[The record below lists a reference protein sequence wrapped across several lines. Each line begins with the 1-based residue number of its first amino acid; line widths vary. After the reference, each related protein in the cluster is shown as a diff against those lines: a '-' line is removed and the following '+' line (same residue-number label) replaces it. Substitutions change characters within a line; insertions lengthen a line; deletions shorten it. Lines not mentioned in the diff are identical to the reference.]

1 MEFDFRRIEEEY
13 RKYWIENEVYT
24 VTEDSTKPKYY
35 VLDMFPYPSGAGL
48 HVGHPLGYVASD
60 IFSRYKR
67 MKGFNVLHPMGF
79 DAFGLP
85 AEQYAIETGTHPQI
99 TTDKAIATYKEQL
112 AKIGFSYDWTR
123 EVKTCDPDYYKW
135 TQWIFLQL
143 FDSWYNKESN
153 KAEKIETL
161 LARFDKENRTIDV
174 DGQLKQ
180 WNLLTEDE
188 KQMQLMHYRLA
199 FQSYTE
205 VNWCEALGC
214 VLANDEV
221 KDGKSER
228 GGFPIERRK
237 MKQWSLRITAYA
249 DRLLEGLE
257 TLEWS
262 ESMKEMQRNWIGR
275 SEGALIDFKVAAN
288 DLTQTLSKGEGLRA
302 SATHHRF
309 HTTDE
314 KTWTHNLE
322 LAKEQRKNPTEAE
335 SKMWDRLRNR
345 KLGGFKFRR
354 QHPVERF
361 IPDFICLEKG
371 LIIEIDGE
379 VHASQVDY
387 DNFRT
392 EVLEQHRLNIIRFTN
407 EEVFSDIDAVLKKIA
422 DQLQT
427 LPNWTNPFSVDLT
440 VADFEDDIELKDADS
455 SSLSYGEGR
464 GEVFIRVF
472 TTRADTIFGAT
483 FLVLSPEH
491 ELVEQ
496 LVTAEQKSTID
507 EYVAYV
513 KSRSDVERQQE
524 KKVTGAFTG
533 AYALNPFNGTPI
545 PIYIAEYVLAGYGTG
560 AIMAVPADDERDKK
574 FAEKFGLP
582 VIEVIDKSM
591 YPGATIEDKL
601 GKMINSEFLNG
612 MEVKDA
618 IAKMLDEVESRNIG
632 SRKVNYKLRD
642 ASFSRQRYWGE
653 PIPVRYK
660 VVGEP
665 DSPLK
670 GESDDIPYALS
681 ASELPLVLP
690 EVDSFKPSG
699 DGRSPLANNTDW
711 VAKNYETDTMP
722 GYAGSSWY
730 FLRYMDPKN
739 KEAFATKDKLDYWQN
754 VDLYLGGNEHAV
766 GHLLYARLWT
776 KVLHDLGYVP
786 FDEPFKKLVNQ
797 GMIQGVSKF
806 VYRLKFHAADKRDFA
821 NYENI
826 PPIYIS
832 YDVQKLYRDDSNA
845 WFDKVKS
852 FVSQNCNVDIET
864 GGLYGTTGFGGTKLH
879 VDINCVEQG
888 DVLNINDFSKW
899 RPENANALFI
909 TDGEKFLCES
919 EVEKMSKSKYNVVN
933 PDNVIATYGADCF
946 RMFEMFL
953 GPIEQ
958 SKPWDDKGISGVSS
972 FLRKFWRL
980 FYSETAWKVT
990 DETPTDKELKV
1001 LHKTIKKINED
1012 VEKMSFNTSVS
1023 QFMITVN
1030 ELQDLKCSKRAILE
1044 PLVLCLAP
1052 FAPFITEELWKA
1064 LGNKGSVHKA
1074 SFPALEEKYLVE
1086 SEFEYPVSINGKT
1099 RASIALP
1106 ADISQE
1112 DALAK
1117 VMEIEMVQ
1125 KWMEGKPVK
1134 KFVFVK
1140 GRIVNI
1146 VV

>member
-85 AEQYAIETGTHPQI
+85 AEQYAIETGTHPQV

-161 LARFDKENRTIDV
+161 LARFEKENRTVDV
-174 DGQLKQ
+174 DGQPKQ
-180 WNLLTEDE
+180 WNSLTEDE

-275 SEGALIDFKVAAN
+275 SEGALIDFKV
-288 DLTQTLSKGEGLRA
+288 K
-302 SATHHRF
+302 
-309 HTTDE
+309 
-314 KTWTHNLE
+314 
-322 LAKEQRKNPTEAE
+322 
-335 SKMWDRLRNR
+335 DR
-345 KLGGFKFRR
+345 
-354 QHPVERF
+354 E
-361 IPDFICLEKG
+361 DFIK
-371 LIIEIDGE
+371 
-379 VHASQVDY
+379 
-387 DNFRT
+387 
-392 EVLEQHRLNIIRFTN
+392 
-407 EEVFSDIDAVLKKIA
+407 
-422 DQLQT
+422 
-427 LPNWTNPFSVDLT
+427 
-440 VADFEDDIELKDADS
+440 
-455 SSLSYGEGR
+455 
-464 GEVFIRVF
+464 VF

-496 LVTAEQKSTID
+496 LVTDEQKATID

-681 ASELPLVLP
+681 ANELPLVLP

-699 DGRSPLANNTDW
+699 DGRSPLANNAEW

-739 KEAFATKDKLDYWQN
+739 KESFAAKDKLDYWQN

-776 KVLHDLGYVP
+776 KVLYDLGYVP

-797 GMIQGVSKF
+797 GMIQGVSNFLSRIENENKF
-806 VYRLKFHAADKRDFA
+806 VSSRLVDGYLHDGVKVDSVRT
-821 NYENI
+821 NI
-826 PPIYIS
+826 EFVDS
-832 YDVQKLYRDDSNA
+832 KDELDVDA
-845 WFDKVKS
+845 F
-852 FVSQNCNVDIET
+852 I
-864 GGLYGTTGFGGTKLH
+864 
-879 VDINCVEQG
+879 
-888 DVLNINDFSKW
+888 KW
-899 RPENANALFI
+899 RPEYKDFEFERTNGTFHVM
-909 TDGEKFLCES
+909 S
-919 EVEKMSKSKYNVVN
+919 VVEKMSKSKYNVVN
-933 PDNVIATYGADCF
+933 PDDVIATYGADCF

-1023 QFMITVN
+1023 QFMIAVN

-1064 LGNKGSVHKA
+1064 LGNNGSVHQA
-1074 SFPALEEKYLVE
+1074 AFPALEEKYLVE

>member
-13 RKYWIENEVYT
+13 RKYWIENGVYT

-85 AEQYAIETGTHPQI
+85 AEQYAIETGTHPQV
-99 TTDKAIATYKEQL
+99 TTDKAIGTYKEQL

-161 LARFDKENRTIDV
+161 LARFEKENTAVAID
-174 DGQLKQ
+174 DQTKH
-180 WNLLTEDE
+180 WNDLTEAE
-188 KQMQLMHYRLA
+188 KQAHLMHYRLA

-275 SEGALIDFKVAAN
+275 SEGALIDFKV
-288 DLTQTLSKGEGLRA
+288 K
-302 SATHHRF
+302 
-309 HTTDE
+309 
-314 KTWTHNLE
+314 
-322 LAKEQRKNPTEAE
+322 
-335 SKMWDRLRNR
+335 DR
-345 KLGGFKFRR
+345 
-354 QHPVERF
+354 E
-361 IPDFICLEKG
+361 DFIK
-371 LIIEIDGE
+371 
-379 VHASQVDY
+379 
-387 DNFRT
+387 
-392 EVLEQHRLNIIRFTN
+392 
-407 EEVFSDIDAVLKKIA
+407 
-422 DQLQT
+422 
-427 LPNWTNPFSVDLT
+427 
-440 VADFEDDIELKDADS
+440 
-455 SSLSYGEGR
+455 
-464 GEVFIRVF
+464 VF

-612 MEVKDA
+612 MEVKEA

-699 DGRSPLANNTDW
+699 DGRSPLANNAEW

-739 KEAFATKDKLDYWQN
+739 KEAFAAKDKLDYWQN

-797 GMIQGVSKF
+797 GMIGGKSTFICRLSPVNGGKHIYVSYSLFSEIEIPQLLVGELKQFLPSNF
-806 VYRLKFHAADKRDFA
+806 VNR
-821 NYENI
+821 I
-826 PPIYIS
+826 I
-832 YDVQKLYRDDSNA
+832 
-845 WFDKVKS
+845 
-852 FVSQNCNVDIET
+852 
-864 GGLYGTTGFGGTKLH
+864 
-879 VDINCVEQG
+879 
-888 DVLNINDFSKW
+888 DVLGI
-899 RPENANALFI
+899 EE
-909 TDGEKFLCES
+909 GEKFNGAVYFDAFRVPTTCFNNGTLLIDELVEYNS
-919 EVEKMSKSKYNVVN
+919 DYKEEIFVFDTKEEFTYLPVFEKMSKSKRNVVN
-933 PDNVIATYGADCF
+933 PDNVIEQHGADCF

-953 GPIEQ
+953 GPLEQ

-1030 ELQDLKCSKRAILE
+1030 ELQDLKCSKRSILE

-1064 LGNKGSVHKA
+1064 LGNEGSVHQA
-1074 SFPALEEKYLVE
+1074 TFPALEEKYLVE

>member
-85 AEQYAIETGTHPQI
+85 AEQYAIETGTHPQV
-99 TTDKAIATYKEQL
+99 TTDKAIGTYKEQL
-112 AKIGFSYDWTR
+112 AKIGFSYDWKR

-161 LARFDKENRTIDV
+161 LARFEKENRTVDV
-174 DGQLKQ
+174 DGQPKP
-180 WNLLTEDE
+180 WNSLTEDE

-275 SEGALIDFKVAAN
+275 SEGALIDFKV
-288 DLTQTLSKGEGLRA
+288 K
-302 SATHHRF
+302 
-309 HTTDE
+309 
-314 KTWTHNLE
+314 
-322 LAKEQRKNPTEAE
+322 
-335 SKMWDRLRNR
+335 DR
-345 KLGGFKFRR
+345 
-354 QHPVERF
+354 E
-361 IPDFICLEKG
+361 DFIK
-371 LIIEIDGE
+371 
-379 VHASQVDY
+379 
-387 DNFRT
+387 
-392 EVLEQHRLNIIRFTN
+392 
-407 EEVFSDIDAVLKKIA
+407 
-422 DQLQT
+422 
-427 LPNWTNPFSVDLT
+427 
-440 VADFEDDIELKDADS
+440 
-455 SSLSYGEGR
+455 
-464 GEVFIRVF
+464 VF

-513 KSRSDVERQQE
+513 KSRSDIERQQE

-574 FAEKFGLP
+574 FAEKFGLT

-681 ASELPLVLP
+681 ANELPLVLP

-699 DGRSPLANNTDW
+699 DGRSPLANNAEW

-739 KEAFATKDKLDYWQN
+739 KEAFAAKDKLDYWQN

-797 GMIQGVSKF
+797 GMIQGVSNFLSRIENENKF
-806 VYRLKFHAADKRDFA
+806 VSSRLVDGYLHDGVKVDSVRT
-821 NYENI
+821 NI
-826 PPIYIS
+826 EFVDS
-832 YDVQKLYRDDSNA
+832 KDELDVDA
-845 WFDKVKS
+845 F
-852 FVSQNCNVDIET
+852 I
-864 GGLYGTTGFGGTKLH
+864 
-879 VDINCVEQG
+879 
-888 DVLNINDFSKW
+888 KW
-899 RPENANALFI
+899 RPEYKDFEFERTNGTFHVM
-909 TDGEKFLCES
+909 S
-919 EVEKMSKSKYNVVN
+919 VVEKMSKSKYNVVN
-933 PDNVIATYGADCF
+933 PDDVIATYGADCF

-1030 ELQDLKCSKRAILE
+1030 ELQDLKCTKRPILE

-1064 LGNKGSVHKA
+1064 LGNNGSVHKA

>member
-85 AEQYAIETGTHPQI
+85 AEQYAIETGTHPQV

-161 LARFDKENRTIDV
+161 LARFEKENRTVDV
-174 DGQLKQ
+174 DGQPKQ
-180 WNLLTEDE
+180 WNSLTEDE

-249 DRLLEGLE
+249 DRLLDGLE
-257 TLEWS
+257 NLEWS

-275 SEGALIDFKVAAN
+275 SEGALIDFKV
-288 DLTQTLSKGEGLRA
+288 KGRE
-302 SATHHRF
+302 
-309 HTTDE
+309 
-314 KTWTHNLE
+314 
-322 LAKEQRKNPTEAE
+322 
-335 SKMWDRLRNR
+335 
-345 KLGGFKFRR
+345 
-354 QHPVERF
+354 
-361 IPDFICLEKG
+361 DFIK
-371 LIIEIDGE
+371 
-379 VHASQVDY
+379 
-387 DNFRT
+387 
-392 EVLEQHRLNIIRFTN
+392 
-407 EEVFSDIDAVLKKIA
+407 
-422 DQLQT
+422 
-427 LPNWTNPFSVDLT
+427 
-440 VADFEDDIELKDADS
+440 
-455 SSLSYGEGR
+455 
-464 GEVFIRVF
+464 VF

-496 LVTAEQKSTID
+496 LVTDEQKATID

-699 DGRSPLANNTDW
+699 DGRSPLANNAEW

-739 KEAFATKDKLDYWQN
+739 KEAFAAKDKLDYWQN

-776 KVLHDLGYVP
+776 KVLYDLGYVP

-797 GMIQGVSKF
+797 GMIQGVSNFLSRIENENKF
-806 VYRLKFHAADKRDFA
+806 VSSRLVDGYLHDGVKVDSVRT
-821 NYENI
+821 NI
-826 PPIYIS
+826 EFVDS
-832 YDVQKLYRDDSNA
+832 KDELDVDA
-845 WFDKVKS
+845 F
-852 FVSQNCNVDIET
+852 I
-864 GGLYGTTGFGGTKLH
+864 
-879 VDINCVEQG
+879 
-888 DVLNINDFSKW
+888 KW
-899 RPENANALFI
+899 RPEYKDFEFERTNGTFHVM
-909 TDGEKFLCES
+909 S
-919 EVEKMSKSKYNVVN
+919 VVEKMSKSKYNVVN
-933 PDNVIATYGADCF
+933 PDDVIATYGADCF

-1023 QFMITVN
+1023 QFMIAVN

-1064 LGNKGSVHKA
+1064 LGNNGSVHQA
-1074 SFPALEEKYLVE
+1074 AFPALEEKYLVE

>member
-161 LARFDKENRTIDV
+161 LARFEKENRTVDV
-174 DGQLKQ
+174 DGQPKQ

-188 KQMQLMHYRLA
+188 KQMHLMHYRLA

-205 VNWCEALGC
+205 VNWCDALGC

-275 SEGALIDFKVAAN
+275 SEGALIDFKV
-288 DLTQTLSKGEGLRA
+288 K
-302 SATHHRF
+302 
-309 HTTDE
+309 
-314 KTWTHNLE
+314 
-322 LAKEQRKNPTEAE
+322 
-335 SKMWDRLRNR
+335 DR
-345 KLGGFKFRR
+345 
-354 QHPVERF
+354 E
-361 IPDFICLEKG
+361 DFIK
-371 LIIEIDGE
+371 
-379 VHASQVDY
+379 
-387 DNFRT
+387 
-392 EVLEQHRLNIIRFTN
+392 
-407 EEVFSDIDAVLKKIA
+407 
-422 DQLQT
+422 
-427 LPNWTNPFSVDLT
+427 
-440 VADFEDDIELKDADS
+440 
-455 SSLSYGEGR
+455 
-464 GEVFIRVF
+464 VF

-533 AYALNPFNGTPI
+533 AYALNPFNGTSI

-653 PIPVRYK
+653 PIPVKYK

-699 DGRSPLANNTDW
+699 DGRSPLANNADW

-739 KEAFATKDKLDYWQN
+739 KEAFAAKDKLDYWQN

-776 KVLHDLGYVP
+776 KVLFDLGYLP

-797 GMIQGVSKF
+797 GMIQGVSNFLYRIENENKF
-806 VYRLKFHAADKRDFA
+806 VSSSIVDGYLHDEVKVDSIRTNIEFVDNK
-821 NYENI
+821 YEL
-826 PPIYIS
+826 
-832 YDVQKLYRDDSNA
+832 DVDA
-845 WFDKVKS
+845 F
-852 FVSQNCNVDIET
+852 I
-864 GGLYGTTGFGGTKLH
+864 
-879 VDINCVEQG
+879 
-888 DVLNINDFSKW
+888 KW
-899 RPENANALFI
+899 RPEYKDFDFERSNGAFHVM
-909 TDGEKFLCES
+909 S
-919 EVEKMSKSKYNVVN
+919 VVEKMSKSKYNVVN
-933 PDNVIATYGADCF
+933 PDDVIATYGADCF

-1074 SFPALEEKYLVE
+1074 AFPALEEKYLVE

>member
-85 AEQYAIETGTHPQI
+85 AEQYAIETGTHPQV
-99 TTDKAIATYKEQL
+99 TTDKAIGTYKEQL

-161 LARFDKENRTIDV
+161 LARFEKENRTVDV
-174 DGQLKQ
+174 DGQPKQ

-302 SATHHRF
+302 SATHHGF

-345 KLGGFKFRR
+345 KLCGFKFRR

-392 EVLEQHRLNIIRFTN
+392 DVLEQHRLNVIRFTN
-407 EEVFSDIDAVLKKIA
+407 EEVLSNIDAVLKKIA
-422 DQLQT
+422 NQLQT

-440 VADFEDDIELKDADS
+440 VADFEDDKELKDADS
-455 SSLSYGEGR
+455 SSLSFGEGR

-496 LVTAEQKSTID
+496 LVTAEQKTTID

-681 ASELPLVLP
+681 AIELPLVLP

-699 DGRSPLANNTDW
+699 DGRSPLANNAEW

-739 KEAFATKDKLDYWQN
+739 KEAFAAKDKLDYWQN

-797 GMIQGVSKF
+797 GMIQGRSAI
-806 VYRLKFHAADKRDFA
+806 VYRLFIEGFEWEFK
-821 NYENI
+821 E
-826 PPIYIS
+826 
-832 YDVQKLYRDDSNA
+832 DVFVDSRIIEKWNKDNVSAIQRLREINNAFELPTDNVDESKLKIGFSFIHVPLSIINSDDSI
-845 WFDKVKS
+845 DRDS
-852 FVSQNCNVDIET
+852 FVQLRSKIAPDENV
-864 GGLYGTTGFGGTKLH
+864 
-879 VDINCVEQG
+879 
-888 DVLNINDFSKW
+888 
-899 RPENANALFI
+899 FI
-909 TDGEKFLCES
+909 LTHDSSFYCS
-919 EVEKMSKSKYNVVN
+919 REVEKMSKRYGNVVN
-933 PDNVIATYGADCF
+933 PDDVIAQHGADCF

-1030 ELQDLKCSKRAILE
+1030 ELQDLKCTKRAILQ

-1064 LGNKGSVHKA
+1064 LGNNGSVHKA

>member
-1 MEFDFRRIEEEY
+1 MDQ
-13 RKYWIENEVYT
+13 
-24 VTEDSTKPKYY
+24 TK
-35 VLDMFPYPSGAGL
+35 
-48 HVGHPLGYVASD
+48 H
-60 IFSRYKR
+60 
-67 MKGFNVLHPMGF
+67 
-79 DAFGLP
+79 
-85 AEQYAIETGTHPQI
+85 
-99 TTDKAIATYKEQL
+99 
-112 AKIGFSYDWTR
+112 
-123 EVKTCDPDYYKW
+123 
-135 TQWIFLQL
+135 
-143 FDSWYNKESN
+143 
-153 KAEKIETL
+153 
-161 LARFDKENRTIDV
+161 
-174 DGQLKQ
+174 
-180 WNLLTEDE
+180 WNDLTEE
-188 KQMQLMHYRLA
+188 QKQTHLMHYRLA

-249 DRLLEGLE
+249 DRLLDGLE

-275 SEGALIDFKVAAN
+275 SEGALIDFKV
-288 DLTQTLSKGEGLRA
+288 K
-302 SATHHRF
+302 
-309 HTTDE
+309 
-314 KTWTHNLE
+314 
-322 LAKEQRKNPTEAE
+322 
-335 SKMWDRLRNR
+335 DR
-345 KLGGFKFRR
+345 
-354 QHPVERF
+354 E
-361 IPDFICLEKG
+361 DFIK
-371 LIIEIDGE
+371 
-379 VHASQVDY
+379 
-387 DNFRT
+387 
-392 EVLEQHRLNIIRFTN
+392 
-407 EEVFSDIDAVLKKIA
+407 
-422 DQLQT
+422 
-427 LPNWTNPFSVDLT
+427 
-440 VADFEDDIELKDADS
+440 
-455 SSLSYGEGR
+455 
-464 GEVFIRVF
+464 VF

-612 MEVKDA
+612 MEVKEA

-699 DGRSPLANNTDW
+699 DGRSPLANNAEW

-739 KEAFATKDKLDYWQN
+739 KEAFAAKDKLDYWQN

-776 KVLHDLGYVP
+776 KVLYDLGYVP

-797 GMIQGVSKF
+797 GMIQGVSNFYIDLCRIENENKF
-806 VYRLKFHAADKRDFA
+806 VSSRLVDGYLHDGVKVDSVRT
-821 NYENI
+821 NI
-826 PPIYIS
+826 EFVDS
-832 YDVQKLYRDDSNA
+832 KDELDVDA
-845 WFDKVKS
+845 F
-852 FVSQNCNVDIET
+852 I
-864 GGLYGTTGFGGTKLH
+864 
-879 VDINCVEQG
+879 
-888 DVLNINDFSKW
+888 KW
-899 RPENANALFI
+899 RPEYKDFEFERINGAFHVM
-909 TDGEKFLCES
+909 S
-919 EVEKMSKSKYNVVN
+919 VVEKMSKSKYNVVN
-933 PDNVIATYGADCF
+933 PDDVIATYGADCF

-1030 ELQDLKCSKRAILE
+1030 ELQDLKCTKRAILE

-1064 LGNKGSVHKA
+1064 LGNKGSVHQA
-1074 SFPALEEKYLVE
+1074 AFPALEEKYLVE

>member
-85 AEQYAIETGTHPQI
+85 AEQYAIETGTHPQV

-143 FDSWYNKESN
+143 FDSWYNKENN

-161 LARFDKENRTIDV
+161 VARFEKENRTVDV
-174 DGQLKQ
+174 DGQPKQ

-275 SEGALIDFKVAAN
+275 SEGALIDFKV
-288 DLTQTLSKGEGLRA
+288 K
-302 SATHHRF
+302 
-309 HTTDE
+309 
-314 KTWTHNLE
+314 
-322 LAKEQRKNPTEAE
+322 
-335 SKMWDRLRNR
+335 DR
-345 KLGGFKFRR
+345 
-354 QHPVERF
+354 E
-361 IPDFICLEKG
+361 DFIK
-371 LIIEIDGE
+371 
-379 VHASQVDY
+379 
-387 DNFRT
+387 
-392 EVLEQHRLNIIRFTN
+392 
-407 EEVFSDIDAVLKKIA
+407 
-422 DQLQT
+422 
-427 LPNWTNPFSVDLT
+427 
-440 VADFEDDIELKDADS
+440 
-455 SSLSYGEGR
+455 
-464 GEVFIRVF
+464 VF

-681 ASELPLVLP
+681 ANELPLVLP

-699 DGRSPLANNTDW
+699 DGRSPLANNAEW

-776 KVLHDLGYVP
+776 KVLYDLGYVP

-797 GMIQGVSKF
+797 GMIQGVSNFLCRIENENKF
-806 VYRLKFHAADKRDFA
+806 VSSRLVDGYLHGGVKVDSVRT
-821 NYENI
+821 NI
-826 PPIYIS
+826 EFVDS
-832 YDVQKLYRDDSNA
+832 KDELDVDA
-845 WFDKVKS
+845 F
-852 FVSQNCNVDIET
+852 I
-864 GGLYGTTGFGGTKLH
+864 
-879 VDINCVEQG
+879 
-888 DVLNINDFSKW
+888 KW
-899 RPENANALFI
+899 RPEYKDFEFERSNGTFHVM
-909 TDGEKFLCES
+909 S
-919 EVEKMSKSKYNVVN
+919 VVEKMSKSKYNVVN
-933 PDNVIATYGADCF
+933 PDDVIATYGADCF

-1030 ELQDLKCSKRAILE
+1030 ELQDLKCTKRAILE

-1074 SFPALEEKYLVE
+1074 TFPALEEKYLVE

>member
-85 AEQYAIETGTHPQI
+85 AEQYAIETGTHPQV

-161 LARFDKENRTIDV
+161 LARFEKENRTVDV
-174 DGQLKQ
+174 DGQPKQ
-180 WNLLTEDE
+180 WNSLTEDE

-249 DRLLEGLE
+249 DRLLDGLE
-257 TLEWS
+257 NLEWS

-275 SEGALIDFKVAAN
+275 SEGALIDFKV
-288 DLTQTLSKGEGLRA
+288 K
-302 SATHHRF
+302 
-309 HTTDE
+309 
-314 KTWTHNLE
+314 
-322 LAKEQRKNPTEAE
+322 
-335 SKMWDRLRNR
+335 DR
-345 KLGGFKFRR
+345 
-354 QHPVERF
+354 E
-361 IPDFICLEKG
+361 DFIK
-371 LIIEIDGE
+371 
-379 VHASQVDY
+379 
-387 DNFRT
+387 
-392 EVLEQHRLNIIRFTN
+392 
-407 EEVFSDIDAVLKKIA
+407 
-422 DQLQT
+422 
-427 LPNWTNPFSVDLT
+427 
-440 VADFEDDIELKDADS
+440 
-455 SSLSYGEGR
+455 
-464 GEVFIRVF
+464 VF

-496 LVTAEQKSTID
+496 LVTDEQKATID

-632 SRKVNYKLRD
+632 ARKVNYKLRD

-699 DGRSPLANNTDW
+699 DGRSPLANNAEW

-739 KEAFATKDKLDYWQN
+739 KEAFAAKDKLDYWQN

-776 KVLHDLGYVP
+776 KVLYDLGYVP

-797 GMIQGVSKF
+797 GMIQGVSNFLSRIENENKF
-806 VYRLKFHAADKRDFA
+806 VSSRLVDGYLHDGVKVDSVRT
-821 NYENI
+821 NI
-826 PPIYIS
+826 EFVDS
-832 YDVQKLYRDDSNA
+832 KDELDVDA
-845 WFDKVKS
+845 F
-852 FVSQNCNVDIET
+852 I
-864 GGLYGTTGFGGTKLH
+864 
-879 VDINCVEQG
+879 
-888 DVLNINDFSKW
+888 KW
-899 RPENANALFI
+899 RPEYKDFEFERTNGTFHVM
-909 TDGEKFLCES
+909 S
-919 EVEKMSKSKYNVVN
+919 VVEKMSKSKYNVVN
-933 PDNVIATYGADCF
+933 PDDVIATYGADCF

-1023 QFMITVN
+1023 QFMIAVN

-1064 LGNKGSVHKA
+1064 LGNNGSVHQA
-1074 SFPALEEKYLVE
+1074 AFPALEEKYLVE